1 MANVTYYISASYI
14 GTALE
19 GAEFYLYHTECDV
32 FDNLIDIEGSYIIT
46 SSSLA
51 TGITFTISDSIE
63 KVYLLPL
70 SPDCPL
76 GCGYNYTITLDQYVG
91 PSPTPTITPTATPAA
106 SVAATP
112 TPTVTPTPSV
122 SGGIPFVGPYGSV
135 SMSRN
140 GAQLRF
146 VWSSSD
152 YSTYQRVIYAQQL
165 STFLAGTYVGQSLS
179 ETSPTTGVINKDF
192 DVYNNAKTLLLAR
205 AIRSAS
211 PTVYYFDD
219 GSQMTLVANNVD
231 VLPFTSAYGNFYYRQ
246 YTS

>member
-19 GAEFYLYHTECDV
+19 GTEFFLYHTECGV
-32 FDNLIDIEGSYIIT
+32 FKNLIDIEGSYIIP

-51 TGITFTISDSIE
+51 NGISFTISDSIE

-70 SPDCPL
+70 SLDCPL

-91 PSPTPTITPTATPAA
+91 PSPTPTVTPTSTPAA

-112 TPTVTPTPSV
+112 TPTVTLTPSV
-122 SGGIPFVGPYGSV
+122 SAGIPFVGPYGLV
-135 SMSRN
+135 TMSRN

-152 YSTYQRVIYAQQL
+152 YSTYQRIIYAQQL
-165 STFLAGTYVGQSLS
+165 AQFLAGTSVGISYS
-179 ETSPTTGVINKDF
+179 ETSTTTGVIVKDF
-192 DVYNNAKTLLLAR
+192 DVYNNSKTLLLAR
-205 AIRSAS
+205 AIRDAS

-219 GSQMTLVANNVD
+219 GTQTTLVANNVSAS
-231 VLPFTSAYGNFYYRQ
+231 PFISGYGNFYYRQ
-246 YTS
+246 YIP